1 MSDTPALERL
11 AALCGIEADYHDIW
25 GKRHLTSDRTRR
37 MLLAAMGIA
46 PDADPARLA
55 EDIENRDWR
64 RLLPPVRVVRLT
76 DAPLAIEISV
86 PAGWARETFNWTL
99 NLEQGARHGGQ
110 FRPDELDAAGQ
121 RTIGGATFHRYHLP
135 LPAIGE
141 IGYHHLELER
151 PGQDAAQ
158 PAQMTLVV
166 APADCY
172 RPAALRNGGRA
183 WGPAVQLYGVRS
195 RRNWGIGDFGDVAA
209 MIDLAAESGAGIV
222 GLNPLHALYPDNPA
236 HCSPYSPSSRLFLNV
251 LYIDVE
257 AVVDVAES
265 KSARDLLAA
274 PRFQARLRRL
284 RAAELVEYAAVG
296 AAKLDAL
303 RLAWRHFREHHL
315 AHNSERALAFRQY
328 CADQGEPLRLHALF
342 EALQAHFR
350 RQDAAIWGWPAWPE
364 AYHDPAAAEVAAFAS
379 SNAAEVDF
387 HRYLQWLAE
396 QQLAAAGSR
405 SWSRGLGVGLYQD
418 LALGVDPGGAEAW
431 ANRDV
436 YAVGAHA
443 GAPPDDFN
451 MFGQDWGLPPFNPWR
466 LRERAYAPF
475 AATLRASMRH
485 CGALRIDHVMGLMR
499 LYWVPVGA
507 TPAEGAYVAYPLD
520 DLLGILA
527 LESQR
532 NRCMVIGE
540 DLGTVPDALRPRLAE
555 LGVLSYR
562 PFFFE
567 RNGDGAFKPP
577 QDYPRQA
584 LVAVST
590 HDLPTLCGFWKGLD
604 LDTRAE
610 LGLFPTEA
618 MKEGSVAGRAQD
630 RARLLMALQREKL
643 LPEGVGIHP
652 VSVPEIGADLSVAV
666 HRFLARTPAQVMAVQ
681 QEDVFGVVEQP
692 NLPGSNEG
700 HPNWRRRLPV
710 ALEDWREHPR
720 QRALAEA
727 MRQERGSAVTP
738 HLPQATPERKAQIP
752 RATYRLQFNRDFTL
766 AQATQ
771 LVPYLAELGISHC
784 YASPYLK
791 ARPGSGHG
799 YDIVDHNTLNPE
811 IGSAEDFERFV
822 AALRAHGMGQLL
834 DMVPNHM
841 GVMGADNN
849 WWLDVLENG
858 QASAYASYFDIDWEP
873 LNAELRGKVLLPLL
887 GDHYGTVLNRG
898 ELTLGFDAAHGEFSL
913 AYYQHRLPVDPA
925 EYPRIV
931 AHRLERL
938 VAALGAQHET
948 LQRLQSLVT
957 AFGHLPP
964 RTETDPARCA
974 ERNRDKEML
983 KRQLAELCAAS
994 ADVAHHLEENVAEFN
1009 GRPGDA
1015 GSFELMHELIKA
1027 QTWRLAYWQVASDEI
1042 NYRRFFDIND
1052 LAALRM
1058 ENDAVFED
1066 THRLV
1071 LDLIAQ
1077 DKVHGLRIDHPDG
1090 LYDPGR
1096 YFRRLQ
1102 SRVCGRPE
1110 AGPDAMDAI
1119 DAMDA
1124 AAEPAGLPLYLV
1136 LEKIM
1141 AEHEWLPADWPI
1153 HGATGYRFANLANNL
1168 FVDATSE
1175 KKMTRIYADFI
1186 GERIDFDE
1194 LVYQSKKLIMHSA
1207 LASELN
1213 VLANRLARIA
1223 SASRYTCDFTLN
1235 NLRGA
1240 LMEVVACF
1248 PVYRS
1253 YLADGRISVDDQR
1266 HIEWAVAVARKRS
1279 PAADVSIFDFVKA
1292 VLTTQIAEGK
1302 NQAYRDRVW
1311 AFAMKFQQFTSPV
1324 MAKGLED
1331 TSFYCYNRLTS
1342 LNDVGGDPRRFGV
1355 SVAAFHAAT
1364 RLRAER
1370 WPHNMLAT
1378 STHDSKRAED
1388 VRARI
1393 SVLSEIP
1400 AAWKLSLKRWSR
1412 MNRSKKRSLD
1422 GTLAPS
1428 ANDEYLLYQTLIGT
1442 WPLDAP
1448 DEAALDDYRARIE
1461 QYMVKAVREAKAHSS
1476 WINVNVDYEAA
1487 LAAFVQALLA
1497 PGEKNLFLADF
1508 APAATRLARFGLI
1521 NGLSQAL
1528 LKLTS
1533 PGVPDLYQ
1541 GCELW
1546 QFNLVDPD
1554 NRRPVDYAQRARM
1567 LAELKAL
1574 ADAPREAWPQRLQPL
1589 VARPED
1595 GRIKLYLTWRALRLR
1610 ARWADLFRDG
1620 DYLPLAVDGT
1630 AAEHLCAFA
1639 RCHDGRAVV
1648 VVVPRLLARLYG
1660 NLDPAAPAPWGNT
1673 RIALPRE
1680 PAASAWHNALTGQTH
1695 AAGESLAAADL
1706 LGAFPV
1712 ALLASDAEALAS

>member
-1 MSDTPALERL
+1 MSETPPLERL
-11 AALCGIEADYHDIW
+11 AALYGIEADYHDIW

-37 MLLAAMGIA
+37 TLLAVMGVPA
-46 PDADPARLA
+46 DADPLQLA
-55 EDIENRDWR
+55 EEIENRDWR
-64 RLLPPVRVVRLT
+64 RLLPPARVMRLS
-76 DAPLAIEISV
+76 DDPLAIEISV
-86 PAGWARETFNWTL
+86 PAGWAREPFNWTL

-110 FRPDELDAAGQ
+110 FRPGDLEATEA
-121 RTIGGATFHRYHLP
+121 RTIGGATFQRYLLP
-135 LPAIGE
+135 LPTIDE
-141 IGYHHLELER
+141 TGYHRLELER

-158 PAQMTLVV
+158 PAQMALIVT
-166 APADCY
+166 
-172 RPAALRNGGRA
+172 PAACFQPEALRGGGRV

-209 MIDLAAESGAGIV
+209 LLELAAESGAGII

-257 AVVDVAES
+257 AVAEVTES
-265 KSARDLLAA
+265 KAARDLLAA

-284 RAAELVEYAAVG
+284 RAAELVDYAGVG
-296 AAKLDAL
+296 EAKLEVL
-303 RLAWRHFREHHL
+303 RLAWRHFSAHHL
-315 AHNSERALAFRQY
+315 AQNTERAVAFRQY
-328 CADQGEPLRLHALF
+328 CADQGEALRTHALF

-350 RQDAAIWGWPAWPE
+350 RQDGAVWGWPAWPE
-364 AYHDPAAAEVAAFAS
+364 AYRDPAAAEVAEFAAAH
-379 SNAAEVDF
+379 AAEVDF
-387 HRYLQWLAE
+387 YRYLQWLAE
-396 QQLAAAGSR
+396 QQLAAAGLR
-405 SWSRGLGVGLYQD
+405 SWTLGLGVGLYQD

-431 ANRDV
+431 ANQDV

-451 MFGQDWGLPPFNPWR
+451 MVGQDWGLPPFIPWR
-466 LRERAYAPF
+466 LREKAYAPF
-475 AATLRASMRH
+475 VATLRATMRH

-507 TPAEGAYVAYPLD
+507 TPAEGAYVALPARRPARHPGAGEPAQPLPGD
-520 DLLGILA
+520 RRGPRHGA
-527 LESQR
+527 R
-532 NRCMVIGE
+532 RAAPAPG
-540 DLGTVPDALRPRLAE
+540 RPRRAHLPA
-555 LGVLSYR
+555 VL
-562 PFFFE
+562 
-567 RNGDGAFKPP
+567 
-577 QDYPRQA
+577 
-584 LVAVST
+584 L
-590 HDLPTLCGFWKGLD
+590 
-604 LDTRAE
+604 
-610 LGLFPTEA
+610 
-618 MKEGSVAGRAQD
+618 RAQRGRRLQAAAGLPAPGAGGGQHARPAD
-630 RARLLMALQREKL
+630 AARLLERPRPRHARRPRPVPHRGDERRQRRRTGAGPRPPAHGPAARKAAARGRRHPSGLGARHHRGALRRRAHLPRAHTGASHGGAAGRRLRRRRAAEPAGQQRRPSQL
-643 LPEGVGIHP
+643 AAPAAHCAG
-652 VSVPEIGADLSVAV
+652 
-666 HRFLARTPAQVMAVQ
+666 RLARGAAPERHCRSHASGT
-681 QEDVFGVVEQP
+681 
-692 NLPGSNEG
+692 
-700 HPNWRRRLPV
+700 
-710 ALEDWREHPR
+710 R
-720 QRALAEA
+720 QRRDAAHPQQGSRDA
-727 MRQERGSAVTP
+727 ADRQAI
-738 HLPQATPERKAQIP
+738 IP

-766 AQATQ
+766 AQATE

-791 ARPGSGHG
+791 ARPGSSHG

-811 IGSAEDFERFV
+811 IGSVDDFERFV

-841 GVMGADNN
+841 GVMGADNG

-858 QASAYASYFDIDWEP
+858 PASAYASYFDIDWEP

-898 ELTLGFDAAHGEFSL
+898 ELKLGFDAAHGEFSL

-938 VAALGAQHET
+938 TTAFGAHHEA

-964 RTETDPARCA
+964 RAETDPARCA

-983 KRQLAELCAAS
+983 KRQLAELCTAVP
-994 ADVAHHLEENVAEFN
+994 DIVHHIEDNIAEFN

-1015 GSFELMHELIKA
+1015 DSFELLHELIKA

-1090 LYDPGR
+1090 LYDPGS

-1102 SRVCGRPE
+1102 SRVCGRS
-1110 AGPDAMDAI
+1110 
-1119 DAMDA
+1119 
-1124 AAEPAGLPLYLV
+1124 AAEAHESSATEPDCLPLYLV

-1153 HGATGYRFANLANNL
+1153 HGATGYRFANLVNNL
-1168 FVDATSE
+1168 FVDATAE

-1194 LVYQSKKLIMHSA
+1194 LVYQSKKLIMRSA

-1235 NLRGA
+1235 NLRAA
-1240 LMEVVACF
+1240 LSEVVACF

-1253 YLADGRISVDDQR
+1253 YIAAGRVSADDLR
-1266 HIEWAVAVARKRS
+1266 HIEWAVAVAKKRS
-1279 PAADVSIFDFVKA
+1279 PAADVSIFDFVRA

-1311 AFAMKFQQFTSPV
+1311 GFAMKFQQFTSPV

-1331 TSFYCYNRLTS
+1331 TSFYRYNRLAS

-1355 SVAAFHAAT
+1355 SVPAFHAAT
-1364 RLRAER
+1364 RMRAER

-1412 MNRSKKRSLD
+1412 MNRSKKRNLD
-1422 GTLAPS
+1422 GMLAPC

-1442 WPLDAP
+1442 WPLGSL
-1448 DEAALDDYRARIE
+1448 DEAALADYRARIE
-1461 QYMVKAVREAKAHSS
+1461 QYMIKAVREAKAHSS
-1476 WINVNVDYEAA
+1476 WINVNAGYEAA
-1487 LAAFVQALLA
+1487 LAAFVQALLT

-1508 APAATRLARFGLI
+1508 APAATRLARFGLC
-1521 NGLSQAL
+1521 NGLSQTL

-1533 PGVPDLYQ
+1533 PGVPDIYQ

-1554 NRRPVDYAQRARM
+1554 NRRPVDYQRNRDV
-1567 LAELKAL
+1567 LNELKGQFSA
-1574 ADAPREAWPQRLQPL
+1574 APGDWAACLQPL
-1589 VARPED
+1589 TARPED

-1610 ARWADLFRDG
+1610 TRWADLFRDG
-1620 DYLPLAVDGT
+1620 DYFPLAVSGA

-1639 RCHDGRAVV
+1639 RCHDGRAIV
-1648 VVVPRLLARLYG
+1648 VVVPRLLARLYDDR
-1660 NLDPAAPAPWGNT
+1660 DPATAAPWGDT

-1680 PAASAWHNALTGQTH
+1680 PAATAWHNVLTGEVH
-1695 AAGESLAAADL
+1695 APGEALAASEL

-1712 ALLASDAEALAS
+1712 ALLASDAEALMP

>member
-1 MSDTPALERL
+1 MSGTPALERL

-64 RLLPPVRVVRLT
+64 RLLPPVRVARLS

-86 PAGWARETFNWTL
+86 PAGWTREPFNWTL

-110 FRPDELDAAGQ
+110 FRPRDLEATGE
-121 RTIGGATFHRYHLP
+121 RSIGGATFLRFRLP
-135 LPAIGE
+135 LPTIGE
-141 IGYHHLELER
+141 TGYHHLELER

-158 PAQMTLVV
+158 PARMTLIIV
-166 APADCY
+166 PADCY
-172 RPAALRNGGRA
+172 RPEALRSGGRV

-209 MIDLAAESGAGIV
+209 LLDLAAESGAGII

-257 AVVDVAES
+257 AVADAAES
-265 KSARDLLAA
+265 KATRDLIAS

-284 RAAELVEYAAVG
+284 RAAELVEYAEVG

-315 AHNSERALAFRQY
+315 AHNSERAHAFHQY
-328 CADQGEPLRLHALF
+328 CADEGEALRTHALF

-350 RQDAAIWGWPAWPE
+350 KQDAAVWGWPAWPE
-364 AYHDPAAAEVAAFAS
+364 AYRDPAAAEVAEFAV
-379 SNAAEVDF
+379 AHAVEVDF
-387 HRYLQWLAE
+387 YRYLQWLAE
-396 QQLAAAGSR
+396 QQLAAAGAR
-405 SWSRGLGVGLYQD
+405 SWSLGLGVGLYQD

-451 MFGQDWGLPPFNPWR
+451 LAGQDWGLPPFNPWR
-466 LRERAYAPF
+466 LREKAYAPF
-475 AATLRASMRH
+475 AATLRATMRH

-507 TPAEGAYVAYPLD
+507 APTEGAYVDYPLD

-532 NRCMVIGE
+532 NRCLVIGE

-567 RNGDGAFKPP
+567 RNEEGAFKPP

-604 LDTRAE
+604 LDTRAA
-610 LGLFPTEA
+610 LDLFPTEA
-618 MKEGSVAGRAQD
+618 MKESSVAGRSQD
-630 RARLLMALQREKL
+630 HARLLMALQRENL
-643 LPEGVGIHP
+643 LPESVGIHP
-652 VSVPEIGADLSVAV
+652 VSVPDITPELSVAV
-666 HRFLARTPAQVMAVQ
+666 HRFLARTPSQVMVVQ
-681 QEDVFGVVEQP
+681 QEDVFGVAEQT
-692 NLPGSNEG
+692 NLPGSNDG

-710 ALEDWREHPR
+710 PLEDWREEPR
-720 QRALAEA
+720 QQAIAEA
-727 MRQERGSAVTP
+727 MRQERGSAVSP
-738 HLPQATPERKAQIP
+738 HAPHAPHKETQRQAIIP

-766 AQATQ
+766 AQAAE

-799 YDIVDHNTLNPE
+799 YDIVDHNALNPE
-811 IGSAEDFERFV
+811 IGSIEDFERFV

-841 GVMGADNN
+841 GVMGADNG

-873 LNAELRGKVLLPLL
+873 LNTELRGKVLLPLL
-887 GDHYGTVLNRG
+887 GDHYGTVLSRG

-938 VAALGAQHET
+938 AAALGVQHET

-964 RTETDPARCA
+964 RVEPDPARCA
-974 ERNRDKEML
+974 ERSRDKEML
-983 KRQLAELCAAS
+983 KRQLAELCAA
-994 ADVAHHLEENVAEFN
+994 APDIAHHLEENVAEFN
-1009 GRPGDA
+1009 GRRGDA
-1015 GSFELMHELIKA
+1015 DSFELLHELIKA

-1071 LDLIAQ
+1071 LELIAQ

-1102 SRVCGRPE
+1102 ACVGGRQE
-1110 AGPDAMDAI
+1110 AGPGAVDADA
-1119 DAMDA
+1119 
-1124 AAEPAGLPLYLV
+1124 AGLPLYLV

-1168 FVDATSE
+1168 FVDAAAE

-1194 LVYQSKKLIMHSA
+1194 LVYQSKKLIMRSA

-1213 VLANRLARIA
+1213 VLANKLARIA

-1253 YLADGRISVDDQR
+1253 YLAAGHISVDDQR
-1266 HIEWAVAVARKRS
+1266 YIEWAVAVAKKRS
-1279 PAADVSIFDFVKA
+1279 PAADVSIFDFVRA

-1331 TSFYCYNRLTS
+1331 TSFYRYHRLAS

-1364 RLRAER
+1364 RLRAGR

-1393 SVLSEIP
+1393 NVITEIP

-1422 GTLAPS
+1422 DTLAPS

-1442 WPLDAP
+1442 WPLDSL
-1448 DEAALDDYRARIE
+1448 DEAALADYRARIE
-1461 QYMVKAVREAKAHSS
+1461 AYMIKAVREAKVHSS
-1476 WINVNVDYEAA
+1476 WINVNADYEAA

-1521 NGLSQAL
+1521 NGLSQVL

-1533 PGVPDLYQ
+1533 PGVPDIYQ

-1554 NRRPVDYAQRARM
+1554 NRRPVDYAQRARL
-1567 LAELKAL
+1567 LAELKTL
-1574 ADAPREAWPQRLQPL
+1574 THTPTPRETWPQRLRPL
-1589 VARPED
+1589 VARLED
-1595 GRIKLYLTWRALRLR
+1595 SRIKLYLTWRALRLR
-1610 ARWADLFRDG
+1610 ARWADVFREG
-1620 DYLPLAVDGT
+1620 DYLPLAVNGA

-1648 VVVPRLLARLYG
+1648 VVVPRLLARLCG
-1660 NLDPAAPAPWGNT
+1660 DLDPATAAPWGDT
-1673 RIALPRE
+1673 RIALPGE
-1680 PAASAWHNALTGQTH
+1680 PAAAAWHNVLTGEVH
-1695 AAGESLAAADL
+1695 VAGESLAAAAL
-1706 LGAFPV
+1706 LGTFPV
-1712 ALLASDAEALAS
+1712 ALLVNDAEVLAP

>member
-11 AALCGIEADYHDIW
+11 AALCGIETDYHDIW

-46 PDADPARLA
+46 TDADPARLA

-64 RLLPPVRVVRLT
+64 RLLPPVRVIRLT
-76 DAPLAIEISV
+76 DATLAIEISV
-86 PAGWARETFNWTL
+86 PAGWAQEPFSWTL

-110 FRPDELDAAGQ
+110 FRPRDLEAIGE
-121 RTIGGATFHRYHLP
+121 RSIGGATFLRFRLP

-141 IGYHHLELER
+141 TGYHHLELER

-158 PAQMTLVV
+158 PARMTLIIV
-166 APADCY
+166 PADCY
-172 RPAALRNGGRA
+172 RPEALRNGGRV

-209 MIDLAAESGAGIV
+209 LLDLAAESGAGII

-257 AVVDVAES
+257 AVADVAES
-265 KSARDLLAA
+265 KATRDLIAS

-284 RAAELVEYAAVG
+284 RAAELVEYAEVG

-303 RLAWRHFREHHL
+303 RLAWRHFRERHL
-315 AHNSERALAFRQY
+315 AHNSERAHAFRQY
-328 CADQGEPLRLHALF
+328 CADQGKALRTHALF

-350 RQDAAIWGWPAWPE
+350 KQDAAVWGWPAWPE
-364 AYHDPAAAEVAAFAS
+364 AYRDPAAAEVAEFAV
-379 SNAAEVDF
+379 AHAVEVDF
-387 HRYLQWLAE
+387 YRYLQWLAE
-396 QQLAAAGSR
+396 QQLAAAGAR
-405 SWSRGLGVGLYQD
+405 SWSLGLGVGLYQD
-418 LALGVDPGGAEAW
+418 LALGVDPGGAEVW
-431 ANRDV
+431 ANQDV

-451 MFGQDWGLPPFNPWR
+451 LTGQDWGLPPFNPWH

-475 AATLRASMRH
+475 VATLRATMRH

-499 LYWVPVGA
+499 LYWVPAGA
-507 TPAEGAYVAYPLD
+507 APSEGAYVDYPLD

-532 NRCMVIGE
+532 SRCLVIGE

-562 PFFFE
+562 PFFFGRSE
-567 RNGDGAFKPP
+567 EGTFKPP

-604 LDTRAE
+604 LDTRAA
-610 LGLFPTEA
+610 LDLFPTEA
-618 MKEGSVAGRAQD
+618 MKESSVAGRSQD
-630 RARLLMALQREKL
+630 QARLLMALQRENL

-652 VSVPEIGADLSVAV
+652 VSVPDITPELSIAV
-666 HRFLARTPAQVMAVQ
+666 HRFLARTPSQVMVVQ
-681 QEDVFGVVEQP
+681 QEDVFGVAEQT
-692 NLPGSNEG
+692 NLPGSHDG

-710 ALEDWREHPR
+710 PLEDWCEEPR
-720 QRALAEA
+720 QLAIAEA
-727 MRQERGSAVTP
+727 MRQERGSAVSP
-738 HLPQATPERKAQIP
+738 HASHAPLKAAQRQAVIP
-752 RATYRLQFNRDFTL
+752 RATYRLQFNHDFTL
-766 AQATQ
+766 AQAAE

-791 ARPGSGHG
+791 ARPGSSHG
-799 YDIVDHNTLNPE
+799 YDIVDHNALNPE
-811 IGSAEDFERFV
+811 IGSTEDFERFV
-822 AALRAHGMGQLL
+822 AALRAHSMGQLL

-841 GVMGADNN
+841 GVMGADNG

-858 QASAYASYFDIDWEP
+858 QASTYAAYFDIDWEP
-873 LNAELRGKVLLPLL
+873 LNTELRGKVLLPLL
-887 GDHYGTVLNRG
+887 SDHYGTVLSRG
-898 ELTLGFDAAHGEFSL
+898 ELTLGFDVAHGEFSL

-938 VAALGAQHET
+938 AAALGAQHET
-948 LQRLQSLVT
+948 LLRLQSLVT

-964 RTETDPARCA
+964 RAEPDPARCA
-974 ERNRDKEML
+974 ERSRDKEML
-983 KRQLAELCAAS
+983 KRQLAELCTS
-994 ADVAHHLEENVAEFN
+994 APDIAHHLEENVAEFN
-1009 GRPGDA
+1009 GRRGDA
-1015 GSFELMHELIKA
+1015 DSFELLHELIKA

-1071 LDLIAQ
+1071 LELIAQ

-1102 SRVCGRPE
+1102 ARVG
-1110 AGPDAMDAI
+1110 GPQAVEPGA
-1119 DAMDA
+1119 ADA
-1124 AAEPAGLPLYLV
+1124 AAEAAGLPLYLV
-1136 LEKIM
+1136 IEKIM

-1168 FVDATSE
+1168 FVDATAE

-1194 LVYQSKKLIMHSA
+1194 LVYQSKKLIMRSA

-1213 VLANRLARIA
+1213 VLANKLARIA

-1235 NLRGA
+1235 NLRSA

-1253 YLADGRISVDDQR
+1253 YLAAGHISVDDQR
-1266 HIEWAVAVARKRS
+1266 HIEWAVAVAKKRS
-1279 PAADVSIFDFVKA
+1279 PAADVSIFDFVRA

-1331 TSFYCYNRLTS
+1331 TSFYRYHRLAS

-1364 RLRAER
+1364 RLRAGR

-1393 SVLSEIP
+1393 NVISGIP

-1422 GTLAPS
+1422 GTLIPS

-1442 WPLDAP
+1442 WPLDSL
-1448 DEAALDDYRARIE
+1448 DEAALADYRARIE
-1461 QYMVKAVREAKAHSS
+1461 AYMIKAVREAKVHSS
-1476 WINVNVDYEAA
+1476 WINVNADYEAA

-1497 PGEKNLFLADF
+1497 SGEKNLFLADF

-1521 NGLSQAL
+1521 NGLSQVL

-1533 PGVPDLYQ
+1533 PGVPDIYQ

-1554 NRRPVDYAQRARM
+1554 NRRPVDYAQRARQ
-1567 LAELKAL
+1567 LAELKTL
-1574 ADAPREAWPQRLQPL
+1574 TDAPRETWPQHLRPL
-1589 VARPED
+1589 VTQLED

-1610 ARWADLFRDG
+1610 ARWADVFRDG
-1620 DYLPLAVDGT
+1620 DYLPLAASGA

-1639 RCHDGRAVV
+1639 RSHNGCVV
-1648 VVVPRLLARLYG
+1648 IVVVPRLLARLCG
-1660 NLDPAAPAPWGNT
+1660 DLDPATAAPWGDT
-1673 RIALPRE
+1673 HIALPGE
-1680 PAASAWHNALTGQTH
+1680 TTATAWHNVLTGEAH
-1695 AAGESLAAADL
+1695 AAGESLAAAAL

-1712 ALLASDAEALAS
+1712 ALLVNDAEVLAP

>member
-1 MSDTPALERL
+1 MSDMPPLERL

-37 MLLAAMGIA
+37 LLLTAMGVP
-46 PDADPARLA
+46 PDADPTRLA

-64 RLLPPVRVVRLT
+64 RPLPPVHVMRQT
-76 DAPLAIEISV
+76 DAPLDIELSV
-86 PAGWARETFNWTL
+86 PAGWARENFNWTL

-110 FRPDELDAAGQ
+110 FRPCDLEAAGE
-121 RTIGGATFHRYHLP
+121 RSIGGATFQRFRLP
-135 LPAIGE
+135 LPPIGE
-141 IGYHHLELER
+141 TGYHRLELER

-158 PAQMTLVV
+158 PAQMTLIVV
-166 APADCY
+166 PADCY
-172 RPAALRNGGRA
+172 RPEVLRNGGRV

-209 MIDLAAESGAGIV
+209 LLDLAAESGAGIV

-257 AVVDVAES
+257 AVADVGES
-265 KSARDLLAA
+265 KAARDLLAS

-284 RAAELVEYAAVG
+284 RAAELVEYTEVG

-303 RLAWRHFREHHL
+303 RLAWRHFSERHL
-315 AHNSERALAFRQY
+315 AQNSERALAFRQY
-328 CADQGEPLRLHALF
+328 CADQGEALRMHALF

-350 RQDAAIWGWPAWPE
+350 KQDAAVWGWPAWPE
-364 AYHDPAAAEVAAFAS
+364 AYRDPAAPEVAAFAAAH
-379 SNAAEVDF
+379 AAEVDF

-396 QQLAAAGSR
+396 QQLAAAGLR
-405 SWSRGLGVGLYQD
+405 SWTRGLGVGLYQD

-451 MFGQDWGLPPFNPWR
+451 MYGQDWGLPPFNPWR

-475 AATLRASMRH
+475 VATLRTAMRH

-532 NRCMVIGE
+532 NRCLVIGE

-555 LGVLSYR
+555 LGVLTYR

-567 RNGDGAFKPP
+567 RSEEGAFKPP
-577 QDYPRQA
+577 PDYPRQA

-590 HDLPTLCGFWKGLD
+590 HDLPTLRGFWKGLD
-604 LDTRAE
+604 LDTRAA

-618 MKEGSVAGRAQD
+618 MKEGSVAGRSQD
-630 RARLLMALQREKL
+630 RARLLMALQRENL
-643 LPEGVGIHP
+643 LPADASIHP
-652 VSVPEIGADLSVAV
+652 VSVPDITPELSIAV
-666 HRFLARTPAQVMAVQ
+666 HRYLARTPSQVMVVQ
-681 QEDVFGVVEQP
+681 QEDVFGVAEQP

-710 ALEDWREHPR
+710 PLEDWREEPR

-727 MRQERGSAVTP
+727 MRQERGSAVSP
-738 HLPQATPERKAQIP
+738 HAPHAPQEAAERQAIIP

-766 AQATQ
+766 AQATE

-791 ARPGSGHG
+791 ARPGSSHG
-799 YDIVDHNTLNPE
+799 YDIVDHNALNPE
-811 IGSAEDFERFV
+811 IGSAEDFERLV

-841 GVMGADNN
+841 GVMGADNG

-858 QASAYASYFDIDWEP
+858 QASAHAAYFDIDWDP

-898 ELTLGFDAAHGEFSL
+898 ELKLGFDAAHGEFSL

-938 VAALGAQHET
+938 VAALGAQHGT

-964 RTETDPARCA
+964 RTETDPGRCA
-974 ERNRDKEML
+974 ERSRDKEML
-983 KRQLAELCAAS
+983 KRQLAELCDAS
-994 ADVAHHLEENVAEFN
+994 ADIAHHIEENVAEFN

-1015 GSFELMHELIKA
+1015 DSFELLHELIKA

-1071 LDLIAQ
+1071 LDWVAQ

-1096 YFRRLQ
+1096 YFRHVQ
-1102 SRVCGRPE
+1102 SRVCGRPT
-1110 AGPDAMDAI
+1110 ADVQAADT
-1119 DAMDA
+1119 
-1124 AAEPAGLPLYLV
+1124 AAEPGCLPLYLV
-1136 LEKIM
+1136 IEKIM

-1168 FVDATSE
+1168 FVDTASE

-1194 LVYQSKKLIMHSA
+1194 LVYQSKKLIMRSA

-1235 NLRGA
+1235 NLRAA

-1253 YLADGRISVDDQR
+1253 YLAAGRISVDDQR
-1266 HIEWAVAVARKRS
+1266 HIEWAVAVAKKRS
-1279 PAADVSIFDFVKA
+1279 PAADVSIFDFVRG

-1331 TSFYCYNRLTS
+1331 TSFYRYNRLAS

-1355 SVAAFHAAT
+1355 SVSAFHAAT

-1422 GTLAPS
+1422 GALAPC

-1442 WPLDAP
+1442 WPLGSLGS
-1448 DEAALDDYRARIE
+1448 LDDDALAAYRARIE
-1461 QYMVKAVREAKAHSS
+1461 QYMIKAVREAKAHSS
-1476 WINVNVDYEAA
+1476 WINVNADYEAA
-1487 LAAFVQALLA
+1487 LADFVQALLA

-1508 APAATRLARFGLI
+1508 APAATRLARFGLV
-1521 NGLSQAL
+1521 NGLSQVL
-1528 LKLTS
+1528 LKLAS

-1554 NRRPVDYAQRARM
+1554 NRRPVDYAHRARL

-1574 ADAPREAWPQRLQPL
+1574 LDAPRDAWAQRLRPL
-1589 VARPED
+1589 VDRPEC
-1595 GRIKLYLTWRALRLR
+1595 GRIKFYLTWRTLRLR
-1610 ARWADLFRDG
+1610 ARLTDLFRDG
-1620 DYLPLAVDGT
+1620 DYLPLAVSG
-1630 AAEHLCAFA
+1630 AAADHLCAFA
-1639 RCHDGRAVV
+1639 RRHDGRAVV
-1648 VVVPRLLARLYG
+1648 AVVPRLLARLCG
-1660 NLDPAAPAPWGNT
+1660 DLDPATAAPWGDT
-1673 RIALPRE
+1673 RIALPDE
-1680 PAASAWHNALTGQTH
+1680 PAAAAWHNVLTGEVH
-1695 AAGESLAAADL
+1695 AAGASIDAAAL

-1712 ALLASDAEALAS
+1712 ALLASDAEALLP

>member
-64 RLLPPVRVVRLT
+64 RLLPPVRVARLT
-76 DAPLAIEISV
+76 DAPLDIEISV
-86 PAGWARETFNWTL
+86 PAGWAREPFTWTL

-110 FRPDELDAAGQ
+110 FHPCDLEAAGE
-121 RTIGGATFHRYHLP
+121 RSIGGATFLRFRLP
-135 LPAIGE
+135 LPTIGE
-141 IGYHHLELER
+141 TGYHHLELER

-158 PAQMTLVV
+158 PAQMTLIV

-172 RPAALRNGGRA
+172 RPEVLRNGGRV
-183 WGPAVQLYGVRS
+183 WGPSVQLYGVRS

-209 MIDLAAESGAGIV
+209 LLDLAAESGAGII

-257 AVVDVAES
+257 FVADAAES
-265 KSARDLLAA
+265 KTARDLIAS

-284 RAAELVEYAAVG
+284 RAAELVEYAEVG

-303 RLAWRHFREHHL
+303 RLAWRHFCERHL
-315 AHNSERALAFRQY
+315 AQNSERALAFRQY
-328 CADQGEPLRLHALF
+328 CADKGEALRTHALF

-350 RQDAAIWGWPAWPE
+350 RQDAAVWGWPAWPE
-364 AYHDPAAAEVAAFAS
+364 AYRDPAATEVAEFATA
-379 SNAAEVDF
+379 NAAEVDF
-387 HRYLQWLAE
+387 YRYLQWLAE
-396 QQLAAAGSR
+396 LQLAAAGLR
-405 SWSRGLGVGLYQD
+405 SWTLGLGVGLYQD

-475 AATLRASMRH
+475 VATLRAAMRH

-532 NRCMVIGE
+532 NRCLVIGE

-555 LGVLSYR
+555 LGVLTYR

-567 RNGDGAFKPP
+567 RSEEGAFKPP
-577 QDYPRQA
+577 PDYPRQA

-590 HDLPTLCGFWKGLD
+590 HDLPTLRGFWKGLD
-604 LDTRAE
+604 LDTRAA
-610 LGLFPTEA
+610 LDLFPTET
-618 MKEGSVAGRAQD
+618 MKESSVAGRAQD
-630 RARLLMALQREKL
+630 RARLLMALQRENL
-643 LPEGVGIHP
+643 LPADAGIHP
-652 VSVPEIGADLSVAV
+652 VSVPDITPELSVAV
-666 HRFLARTPAQVMAVQ
+666 HRYLARTPSQVMVVQ
-681 QEDVFGVVEQP
+681 QEDVFGVAEQP
-692 NLPGSNEG
+692 NLPGSNDG
-700 HPNWRRRLPV
+700 HPNWRRRLPIP
-710 ALEDWREHPR
+710 LEDWREEPR
-720 QRALAEA
+720 QQAIAEA
-727 MRQERGSAVTP
+727 MRQERGSAVAP
-738 HLPQATPERKAQIP
+738 HAPREAAQRQAIIP

-766 AQATQ
+766 AQAAE

-811 IGSAEDFERFV
+811 IGSAEDFERLV

-841 GVMGADNN
+841 GVMGADNG

-858 QASAYASYFDIDWEP
+858 QASAYAAYFDIDWEP

-898 ELTLGFDAAHGEFSL
+898 ELKLGFDAAHGEFSL

-931 AHRLERL
+931 AHRLERI

-964 RTETDPARCA
+964 RTETDPARSA
-974 ERNRDKEML
+974 ERSRDKEML
-983 KRQLAELCAAS
+983 KRQLAELCHAS
-994 ADVAHHLEENVAEFN
+994 ADVAHHIEENVAEFN

-1015 GSFELMHELIKA
+1015 DSFELLHELIKA

-1071 LDLIAQ
+1071 LELIAQ

-1102 SRVCGRPE
+1102 SRVGGRQE
-1110 AGPDAMDAI
+1110 SGPNALDTAVD
-1119 DAMDA
+1119 
-1124 AAEPAGLPLYLV
+1124 PAGLPLYLV

-1168 FVDATSE
+1168 FVDAASE

-1194 LVYQSKKLIMHSA
+1194 LVYQSKKLIMRSA

-1253 YLADGRISVDDQR
+1253 YLAAGRISVDDLR

-1331 TSFYCYNRLTS
+1331 TSFYRYNRLTS
-1342 LNDVGGDPRRFGV
+1342 LNDVGGDPRRYGV
-1355 SVAAFHAAT
+1355 SVSAFHAAT

-1422 GTLAPS
+1422 GTLAPG

-1442 WPLDAP
+1442 WPLKELDDAVL
-1448 DEAALDDYRARIE
+1448 ADYRARIE
-1461 QYMVKAVREAKAHSS
+1461 EYMVKAVREAKAHSS
-1476 WINVNVDYEAA
+1476 WININADYESA
-1487 LAAFVQALLA
+1487 LCAFIQALLT

-1508 APAATRLARFGLI
+1508 APAATRLARFGLH
-1521 NGLSQAL
+1521 NALAQAL
-1528 LKLTS
+1528 LKFTS
-1533 PGVPDLYQ
+1533 PGVPDIYQ

-1554 NRRPVDYAQRARM
+1554 NRRPVDYPHSQGV
-1567 LAELKAL
+1567 LDELKELVA
-1574 ADAPREAWPQRLQPL
+1574 ADRGAWAARLQPL
-1589 VARPED
+1589 TVRPED
-1595 GRIKLYLTWRALRLR
+1595 GRIKLYLTWRALQLR
-1610 ARWADLFRDG
+1610 ARWPDLFRDG
-1620 DYLPLAVDGT
+1620 DYTPLAVSGT
-1630 AAEHLCAFA
+1630 AAEHVCAFA

-1648 VVVPRLLARLYG
+1648 VVVPRLLARLHG
-1660 NLDPAAPAPWGNT
+1660 ERDPAASAPWDDT

-1680 PAASAWHNALTGQTH
+1680 PAVSAWHNALTGETH
-1695 AAGESLAAADL
+1695 AAGESLAVAEL
-1706 LGAFPV
+1706 FGAFPV
-1712 ALLASDAEALAS
+1712 ALLASEADVLAP